1 MSGWHKHSGGIFT
14 EFKVSIILAEM
25 IVILEFIMT
34 GINSLLLSQFTLTT
48 FMDDFFLMLPS
59 LSKTKDLLICISLAL
74 SYERISVKASKSTSL
89 VIVSG
94 KIVHDKSLC
103 IVLGANHQAIPSIV
117 ESPSEVFGKSYFRCS
132 VRQVS
137 SRQSNLGTD

>member
-1 MSGWHKHSGGIFT
+1 MSGWHKHSGEIFT

-25 IVILEFIMT
+25 NVILEFIMA

-59 LSKTKDLLICISLAL
+59 LSKTKDLLVCISLAL

-94 KIVHDKSLC
+94 KIVHDKSFC

-117 ESPSEVFGKSYFRCS
+117 ETT
-132 VRQVS
+132 Q
-137 SRQSNLGTD
+137 